1 VSGEKNVSSSSQGE
15 IRLISLE
22 DALALDREKVRE
34 YYREY
39 SNSGLARTLALLDFD
54 KNFVKAQGV
63 SLWDSNNNRYLDFL
77 GGYGALNLGHNHPEV
92 IASIEKVRDVPNILQ
107 ASLNKLA
114 AGLAYNLAKITP
126 EGLKHTFFANSGA
139 EAVEGALKLARISI
153 GRKKFVYCDN
163 SFHGKTFGALSV
175 TGRAKY
181 QEPFKPLLEDVEKVQ
196 FGDIDSL
203 ENVLKN
209 EDCACFIVEPIQGEG
224 GVLIP
229 PDGYLKS
236 VRDVCNKY
244 GTLLIIDEIQT
255 GFGRTGYMFACQRED
270 VSPDIMCLA
279 KSLGG
284 GIMPIGAFIATE
296 DVWEKGFG
304 GMEKCLLHTS
314 TFGGNSWA
322 MASGIASIN
331 IIVRDNLPQQA
342 KEKGEYL
349 LSKLNKLKEKYSI
362 IKDIR
367 GRGLIIGIEFNQPKE
382 GILDKITG
390 GAVTRFA
397 MEYLGSLVAGEL
409 LNRYHII
416 TAYTLNNPNVI
427 RLEPPLIVSY
437 EDLDFVVNALD
448 EMLGSNPTFT
458 RLALSSAKTMFG
470 SIFHKKE

>member
-1 VSGEKNVSSSSQGE
+1 MNGKKELN
-15 IRLISLE
+15 LLSLE
-22 DALALDREKVRE
+22 EALTLDRERVRG

-39 SNSGLARTLALLDFD
+39 SNSGFAKTLSLLDFD

-63 SLWDSNNNRYLDFL
+63 YLWDSNNNRYLDFL

-92 IASIEKVRDVPNILQ
+92 IASLEKIKDVPNILQ

-114 AGLAYNLAKITP
+114 AGLAYNLAQIAP
-126 EGLKHTFFANSGA
+126 LGLKHTFFSNSGA
-139 EAVEGALKLARISI
+139 EAVEGALKLARIST

-181 QEPFKPLLEDVEKVQ
+181 QEPFKPLLSDVEMVP
-196 FGDIDSL
+196 FGDVDSL

-224 GVLIP
+224 GVIVP
-229 PDGYLKS
+229 PDGYLKK
-236 VRDVCNKY
+236 VRDVCSRY

-255 GFGRTGYMFACQRED
+255 GFGRTGYMFACQRENI
-270 VSPDIMCLA
+270 SPDIMCLA

-322 MASGIASIN
+322 MAAGIASIN
-331 IIVRDNLPQQA
+331 IIVRDNLAYEA
-342 KEKGEYL
+342 KEKGKYL
-349 LSKLNKLKEKYSI
+349 LDRLNKLREKYPI
-362 IKDIR
+362 IRDIR
-367 GRGLIIGIEFNQPKE
+367 GQGLLIGIEFNQPEK

-397 MEYLGSLVAGEL
+397 KEYTGSLVAGEL
-409 LNRYHII
+409 LNRYHIV

-427 RLEPPLIVSY
+427 RLEPPLIISY
-437 EDLDFVVNALD
+437 EDLDLVANALD

-458 RLALSSAKTMFG
+458 RLAFSSARAILG